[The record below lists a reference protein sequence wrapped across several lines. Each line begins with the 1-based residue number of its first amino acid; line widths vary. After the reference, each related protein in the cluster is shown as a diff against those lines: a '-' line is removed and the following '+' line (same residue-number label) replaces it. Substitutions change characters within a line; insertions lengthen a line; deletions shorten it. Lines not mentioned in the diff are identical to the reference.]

1 MLGISSRHIF
11 RGVSIE
17 TDPIVFVSLLSELQE
32 VLPLLKAVPLPLVAA
47 AVVMPT
53 GGKPVQQHLPHT
65 HLLRLR
71 LHQLLKLHL
80 ILRLQLQLQLQLR
93 LRLQLHRLLK
103 LHLNLKMQ
111 TRPAR

>member
-1 MLGISSRHIF
+1 M
-11 RGVSIE
+11 SIE
-17 TDPIVFVSLLSELQE
+17 TDPIVFVSLLPELQE
-32 VLPLLKAVPLPLVAA
+32 VLPPLKAVTLPLVAA
-47 AVVMPT
+47 AAVMPT
-53 GGKPVQQHLPHT
+53 GGKPALPVQQHLPHT

>member
-1 MLGISSRHIF
+1 MKVTAYFEKAKGQTLISF
-11 RGVSIE
+11 
-17 TDPIVFVSLLSELQE
+17 E
-32 VLPLLKAVPLPLVAA
+32 VLPPLKEVTLPLVAA

-53 GGKPVQQHLPHT
+53 GGKPALPVPQHLPHT

-80 ILRLQLQLQLQLR
+80 ILRLQLQLR

>member
-1 MLGISSRHIF
+1 M
-11 RGVSIE
+11 SIE
-17 TDPIVFVSLLSELQE
+17 TEPIVFVSLLPELQE
-32 VLPLLKAVPLPLVAA
+32 VLPPLKEVTLPLVAA

-53 GGKPVQQHLPHT
+53 GGKPALPVPQHLPHT

-80 ILRLQLQLQLQLR
+80 ILRLQLRLQLLR
-93 LRLQLHRLLK
+93 QLHRLLK